1 MGLFLLYF
9 YRGRE
14 LMRALPSPS
23 VQPQG
28 INLHPK
34 VSQKRRDAASPG
46 QPKFQRG
53 ENHMNRKYFQ
63 LVSAG
68 LTSLL
73 LALVPL
79 PALGQKP
86 LEIPSGTSIRVRMI
100 DNLSSEQAQLGD
112 TFRATL
118 DEPIQVNGRE
128 LYPKGA
134 DVIGRVTDVRATGR
148 LSEPGELDLVLNT
161 VSSGTVAASI
171 HVEPLLI
178 KGESHAKSNATK
190 IGGGAALG
198 AVIGAIAGG
207 GKGAAI
213 GTLAGGAAGTGA
225 AAATGKKPAIV
236 DSEAVLT
243 FVTSAVSVP
252 APTASSS
259 ATPSSDNP
267 SPPPAP
273 STPPPDSAS
282 APDSTP
288 GPDDNTPLFTA
299 RDRRTIRSCVNEH
312 ASDLPAGSTQRAE
325 LPSGSDRE
333 IHRGATLPS
342 EVQNQAQSLPLACEE
357 QLPRMSNDLERVIY
371 DGRAI
376 LIDSKGHVL
385 DMFYL
390 DQNQ

>member
-1 MGLFLLYF
+1 
-9 YRGRE
+9 
-14 LMRALPSPS
+14 
-23 VQPQG
+23 
-28 INLHPK
+28 
-34 VSQKRRDAASPG
+34 
-46 QPKFQRG
+46 
-53 ENHMNRKYFQ
+53 MNRKYLR
-63 LVSAG
+63 LVSVG
-68 LTSLL
+68 LTYVL
-73 LALVPL
+73 LAIAPL
-79 PALGQKP
+79 PALGQKS

-100 DNLSSEQAQLGD
+100 DNLSSEQAQMGD
-112 TFRATL
+112 TFRGTL

-171 HVEPLLI
+171 HVEPLVI

-225 AAATGKKPAIV
+225 AAATGKKPALV

-243 FVTSAVSVP
+243 FVTSAASVP
-252 APTASSS
+252 TAAPPASSS
-259 ATPSSDNP
+259 ATPSSDNA
-267 SPPPAP
+267 PPAP
-273 STPPPDSAS
+273 STPPSDSAS
-282 APDSTP
+282 APDSAP
-288 GPDDNTPLFTA
+288 EPDDNTPLFTA

-312 ASDLPAGSTQRAE
+312 ASDLPAGSTQRPE
-325 LPSGSDRE
+325 LPSGSERQ
-333 IHRGATLPS
+333 IHRGGTLPS

-357 QLPRMSNDLERVIY
+357 QLPRLPNDLERVIY
-371 DGRAI
+371 DGRAL

-385 DMFYL
+385 DTFYL

>member
-1 MGLFLLYF
+1 
-9 YRGRE
+9 
-14 LMRALPSPS
+14 
-23 VQPQG
+23 
-28 INLHPK
+28 
-34 VSQKRRDAASPG
+34 
-46 QPKFQRG
+46 
-53 ENHMNRKYFQ
+53 MNRKYFQ

-73 LALVPL
+73 LTLAPL
-79 PALGQKP
+79 PAPGQSS

-100 DNLSSEQAQLGD
+100 DNLSSEKTQIGD
-112 TFRATL
+112 TFRGTL
-118 DEPIQVNGRE
+118 DEPIQVKGRE

-134 DVIGRVTDVRATGR
+134 DVIGRVTSVHPTGR

-171 HVEPLLI
+171 NVEPLVI

-225 AAATGKKPAIV
+225 AAATGKKPAV
-236 DSEAVLT
+236 VESEAVLT
-243 FVTSAVSVP
+243 FVTSSASVP
-252 APTASSS
+252 AAAAPSAGPSSNDAAPTPAPAPPPSDSS
-259 ATPSSDNP
+259 AAAS
-267 SPPPAP
+267 
-273 STPPPDSAS
+273 DSA
-282 APDSTP
+282 A
-288 GPDDNTPLFTA
+288 GPDDNTPLFTL

-312 ASDLPAGSTQRAE
+312 ASDLSPGVTQRPE
-325 LPSGSDRE
+325 LPSGSERQ
-333 IHRGATLPS
+333 IRRGGSLPS
-342 EVQNQAQSLPLACEE
+342 EIQNQAQSLPLACEQ
-357 QLPRMSNDLERVIY
+357 QLPQLSNDLERVVY
-371 DGRAI
+371 GGRVF
-376 LIDSKGHVL
+376 LIDSKGRVL

>member
-1 MGLFLLYF
+1 
-9 YRGRE
+9 
-14 LMRALPSPS
+14 
-23 VQPQG
+23 
-28 INLHPK
+28 
-34 VSQKRRDAASPG
+34 
-46 QPKFQRG
+46 
-53 ENHMNRKYFQ
+53 MNRKYFR

-73 LALVPL
+73 LAIAPS
-79 PALGQKP
+79 PARGQKS

-112 TFRATL
+112 TFRGTL
-118 DEPIQVNGRE
+118 DEAIQVNGRE

-148 LSEPGELDLVLNT
+148 LSEPGELGLVLNT

-171 HVEPLLI
+171 HVEPLVI

-243 FVTSAVSVP
+243 FVTSAASVP
-252 APTASSS
+252 ATAPPASSS
-259 ATPSSDNP
+259 ATPSSESASP
-267 SPPPAP
+267 PPPAP
-273 STPPPDSAS
+273 SSPPSDSAAAS

-288 GPDDNTPLFTA
+288 EPDDNTPLFTA

-312 ASDLPAGSTQRAE
+312 TSDLPAGATERPE
-325 LPSGSDRE
+325 LPSGSERQ
-333 IHRGATLPS
+333 IHRGGTLPS

-357 QLPRMSNDLERVIY
+357 QLPRLPNDLERVIY
-371 DGRAI
+371 DGRAL

-385 DMFYL
+385 DTFYL

>member
-1 MGLFLLYF
+1 M
-9 YRGRE
+9 RG
-14 LMRALPSPS
+14 LPSPS

-28 INLHPK
+28 IYLHPK

-53 ENHMNRKYFQ
+53 ENDMNRKYFR

-73 LALVPL
+73 LAIVPL
-79 PALGQKP
+79 PALGQKS
-86 LEIPSGTSIRVRMI
+86 LEIPSGTSIHVRMI

-112 TFRATL
+112 TFRGTL

-171 HVEPLLI
+171 HVEPLVI

-236 DSEAVLT
+236 DPEAVLT
-243 FVTSAVSVP
+243 FVTSSVSVP
-252 APTASSS
+252 AAAPTASSS

-267 SPPPAP
+267 SPTPPAP
-273 STPPPDSAS
+273 STPPPASAS

-325 LPSGSDRE
+325 LPSGSERE
-333 IHRGATLPS
+333 IHRGGTLPS

-357 QLPRMSNDLERVIY
+357 QLPRLSNDLERVIY

-376 LIDSKGHVL
+376 LIDSKGQVL